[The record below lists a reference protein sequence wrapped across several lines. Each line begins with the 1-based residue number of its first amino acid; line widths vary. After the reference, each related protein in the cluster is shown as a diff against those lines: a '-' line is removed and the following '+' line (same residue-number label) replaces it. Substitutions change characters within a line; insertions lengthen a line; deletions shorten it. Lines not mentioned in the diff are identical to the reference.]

1 MIKILIVD
9 DHTLVRKGIAGE
21 INAQPDMEVVGEAT
35 DGQEAVEL
43 FRRFR
48 PDVTLMD
55 LRMPRVS
62 GLDAIVSIR
71 NEFEN
76 ARIVILT
83 TYSGDITALRALKA
97 GARGYLLK
105 SMLRTEL
112 IRTIRTVFSGERC
125 VPPEIAAEIA
135 AHVGEAELTEREIQV
150 LRLVAEGSSNKI
162 IADQLA
168 ISEYTVKAH
177 MKSVMSKL
185 GANDRTHAVMIAM
198 KRGFIEM

>member
-9 DHTLVRKGIAGE
+9 DHPLVRKGIAGE

-55 LRMPRVS
+55 LRMPRVN

-112 IRTIRTVFSGERC
+112 ILTIRTVFSGERR